1 MKYLIL
7 LEPVKKGFAVQV
19 PDLAI
24 STYANDIESAKI
36 AASEA
41 IKINIETYQETRQT
55 IPKMKPVTEHFKNP
69 NFEGLLFTYVNIE
82 EFRERK
88 AA

>member
-1 MKYLIL
+1 MKYLIM
-7 LEPVKKGFAVQV
+7 LEPVENGFAVQV

-24 STYANDIESAKI
+24 STYANDIKMAKI

-41 IKINIETYQETRQT
+41 ILINIETYLETDQA
-55 IPKMKPVTEHFKNP
+55 IPKMKPVTEHIKNP
-69 NFEGLLFTYVNIE
+69 DFDGLLFTYVNVE
-82 EFRERK
+82 EIKERK